1 MGDHSYISESVP
13 KTIFCS
19 DCGKN
24 VAEKETGYHNKY
36 YHKVVICELCGF
48 QNQGYLNY
56 YSHKRKCTWK
66 QFLVYSL
73 SSLSLGLNNFNLVYV
88 QNLNELDLILGPYE
102 FQDWGIS
109 I

>member
-1 MGDHSYISESVP
+1 MGDHSYKSESVP

-48 QNQGYLNY
+48 QNIWTIIHTKENVPG
-56 YSHKRKCTWK
+56 
-66 QFLVYSL
+66 
-73 SSLSLGLNNFNLVYV
+73 NNF
-88 QNLNELDLILGPYE
+88 
-102 FQDWGIS
+102 
-109 I
+109 

>member
-1 MGDHSYISESVP
+1 MGDHSYKSESVP

-56 YSHKRKCTWK
+56 
-66 QFLVYSL
+66 
-73 SSLSLGLNNFNLVYV
+73 
-88 QNLNELDLILGPYE
+88 
-102 FQDWGIS
+102 
-109 I
+109 